1 MEILINVIRK
11 NIYLYILLINIYKKF
26 IFFFSFIE
34 KKNYL
39 FLKSKKIKNILDI
52 GSNNFQISKIIL
64 SLNKQI
70 KIVCFDANIFLK
82 KKKYKNIFFYNFG
95 LSSTN
100 KKTYF
105 PFYKGYMLDSLS
117 SVRKSFIL
125 SYLEQH
131 NINKNKINFKSILLE
146 FRKLDN
152 KKYDFQFMKIDTEG
166 SEFDI
171 LKGAKK
177 NLIRN
182 NPIILVEK
190 SLEFA
195 KINKLLSKMN
205 YKTYVYNHKINK
217 FIHQTNTEE
226 KNIFFLNKK
235 SFKYL

>member
-1 MEILINVIRK
+1 
-11 NIYLYILLINIYKKF
+11 
-26 IFFFSFIE
+26 
-34 KKNYL
+34 
-39 FLKSKKIKNILDI
+39 
-52 GSNNFQISKIIL
+52 
-64 SLNKQI
+64 
-70 KIVCFDANIFLK
+70 
-82 KKKYKNIFFYNFG
+82 
-95 LSSTN
+95 
-100 KKTYF
+100 
-105 PFYKGYMLDSLS
+105 MLDSLS

-152 KKYDFQFMKIDTEG
+152 KQYDFQFMKIDTEG

-195 KINKLLSKMN
+195 KINKLLSEMN

-217 FIHQTNTEE
+217 FIHQTNTKE